1 MWGARRFQGPCR
13 AGCWPVVLEMV
24 GKLLACRTP
33 ALGCHVY
40 ACPDGHETR
49 IVPHSCK
56 SRFCPT
62 CGKHATDQW
71 ADDALSDLGCPT
83 HAIRAPALHN
93 DLALLLREQD
103 ARPGL

>member
-1 MWGARRFQGPCR
+1 MLAVGKQIRYRITDILADHWESFFQSEKGWIR
-13 AGCWPVVLEMV
+13 PVVLETV

-40 ACPDGHETR
+40 ACPEGHETR

-62 CGKHATDQW
+62 CGKHATDRW
-71 ADDALSDLGCPT
+71 ADDALSDLLGV
-83 HAIRAPALHN
+83 
-93 DLALLLREQD
+93 E
-103 ARPGL
+103 